1 MRLAT
6 PALFVAI
13 LLVSLPANV
22 VFAATD
28 GCVHGKPCYGTVT
41 DDHLN
46 GTNGGDEIHARGG
59 RDFVDARSGSDF
71 VHGGVGADGD
81 EYASGGLFGDSPKM
95 STNSVRDGDDRL
107 FDEDG
112 RDVLYGFGGSDVPV
126 GGGEADY
133 VSAGEFRTRMG
144 RPSVATSKNPGV
156 DIVSAGAGGDHI
168 EAIDRRRD
176 IIDCGGGK
184 DAVWFD
190 EGLDVISP
198 DCEVRN
204 FIYGGG

>member
-1 MRLAT
+1 VRLAT
-6 PALFVAI
+6 PALFVAV
-13 LLVSLPANV
+13 LLISLPANV

-28 GCVHGKPCYGTVT
+28 GCVRGKPCYGTVT

-46 GTNGGDEIHARGG
+46 GTNGGDEIHAKGG
-59 RDFVDARSGSDF
+59 RDFVDTRGGSDV

-81 EYASGGLFGDSPKM
+81 EYVSGGLFGDSPKM
-95 STNSVRDGDDRL
+95 SANSVRDGDDML

-144 RPSVATSKNPGV
+144 RPVVASSKNP
-156 DIVSAGAGGDHI
+156 A
-168 EAIDRRRD
+168 
-176 IIDCGGGK
+176 
-184 DAVWFD
+184 
-190 EGLDVISP
+190 
-198 DCEVRN
+198 
-204 FIYGGG
+204 